1 MRTCVSTI
9 SLKTQRKRLKPSCV
23 QIVKDVLAELGA
35 PSNIKFHAI
44 LCIGKRETVSEESI
58 ASQDTAGQSRPRPIV
73 VLFVSCMDADCVWM
87 NRKKLLKSFG
97 CPTLLIYKDLSV
109 DSARERGQLRT
120 AYKKAKELNIEKVYI
135 RGSSD
140 SY

>member
-1 MRTCVSTI
+1 
-9 SLKTQRKRLKPSCV
+9 
-23 QIVKDVLAELGA
+23 
-35 PSNIKFHAI
+35 
-44 LCIGKRETVSEESI
+44 
-58 ASQDTAGQSRPRPIV
+58 
-73 VLFVSCMDADCVWM
+73 MDADCVWM
-87 NRKKLLKSFG
+87 NRKELLKSSG

-120 AYKKAKELNIEKVYI
+120 AYKKAKELNIEKVYF

>member
-1 MRTCVSTI
+1 
-9 SLKTQRKRLKPSCV
+9 
-23 QIVKDVLAELGA
+23 
-35 PSNIKFHAI
+35 
-44 LCIGKRETVSEESI
+44 
-58 ASQDTAGQSRPRPIV
+58 
-73 VLFVSCMDADCVWM
+73 M